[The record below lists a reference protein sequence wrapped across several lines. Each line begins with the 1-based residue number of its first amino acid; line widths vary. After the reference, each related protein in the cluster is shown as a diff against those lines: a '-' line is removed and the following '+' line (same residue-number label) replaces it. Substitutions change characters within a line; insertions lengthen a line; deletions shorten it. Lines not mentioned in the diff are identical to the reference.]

1 MAQRTATD
9 AELRERGG
17 RSERFWHQIK
27 ADGDA
32 DKTDKERGR
41 AFILDS
47 LAPIKRA
54 RARTQ
59 SNTRS
64 PQEGG
69 VCVCAS
75 AHADYDLTSGEV
87 ASLSGP

>member
-1 MAQRTATD
+1 MAQRTAMY

-17 RSERFWHQIK
+17 RSERFWRQIK

-54 RARTQ
+54 RARTHARRL
-59 SNTRS
+59 TLAPLKR
-64 PQEGG
+64 GA
-69 VCVCAS
+69 CVFVRRR
-75 AHADYDLTSGEV
+75 T
-87 ASLSGP
+87 PITT